1 MRKEKL
7 FHLLVLLGFTL
18 LSMTISAQTDSRDVY
33 GWLRYDDYNQDEYG
47 ICKFK
52 TDAADDIQLVWPYDQ
67 ARVACAGAFAEG
79 FYYVYLY
86 ETDGYNATPYSFNRI
101 DLSTGESTQVADYR
115 GMPFL
120 FQDMTYDYSTQT
132 MYAIGYDESVYTTL
146 LLKVNLTTGETTIA
160 GEIGESKYVALA
172 CSYEGQL
179 YAIDVDY
186 GDLWSIDKFT
196 GAATDI
202 GYTGER
208 VSEDLQSMEFDHET
222 NTLYWAGYNFWGT
235 IDTSTGAAEG
245 ISKLGNY
252 AQVVGLYIPFKK
264 TNPNA
269 PAEIS
274 DLQITPGANGELSAE
289 LSWTNPSLTFGGNK
303 LPNLTKI
310 EIYRNEQLVHEITNP
325 TIGEK
330 SNWQDTGIQQNGSV
344 VYRIT
349 AINNEGTSST
359 TAQAIFIGRDV
370 PAAPSQLSLI
380 ALDENRAKI
389 TWTTPQSGANG
400 GWIDA
405 SALTYKITRLP
416 DSIVVAETTT
426 GNEYIDNSITK
437 LNIYSYQIQ
446 AITLDGAGPTA
457 TTDRLVMGPALTVPY
472 RCNFATDDQFA
483 LWNVIDA
490 NNDEYTWKRETT
502 LAAAYYSYNEDGETG
517 GDDWLVSSPIHL
529 EKDKIYRLKFKL
541 QSYDV
546 SYPEKVAVHLGTGA
560 SVAEQTTLLGD
571 YEVESN
577 TFVEYKVI
585 LPERLESGNYHISFH
600 CHSEPYMFILYVT
613 DVLLEEVSE
622 GVLSG
627 VVTNGQTP
635 LEGVEVTIK
644 DAETKCTTDKKGFYE
659 FKELESGNYTLTFN
673 KTGYRYI
680 EQSDIIVEMGD
691 TAKINTTLEE
701 LPTYSVSG
709 KIVNSKN
716 KPIGHAKVSITGY
729 TDYSTESGP
738 DGTFIFPQVYQSN
751 LYALTIERYGL
762 SNDTLTLNV
771 ENSNIVLDDII
782 LKDKP
787 LPPYS
792 LQAEIQGEQVKLE
805 WKEPMDTRL
814 FRHDNGIHGGRLGT
828 TGSTVKSVYGS
839 VFRTPTKLTGMT
851 WFTENYLT
859 THRTVNIF
867 VFDLDAEGEPTST
880 ILYSQ
885 TNVPNKDM
893 EWSSFEFPEPI
904 NAPNGYMLALSYE
917 GHVGLGLD
925 TGEGPDYPFTEKTN
939 CFSEDYTTGKFT
951 YTEEHDIKR
960 SLMIRGIGILS
971 GEDELPPA
979 TTDKK
984 YQVWRLTAEQKDT
997 PEQWELLTAETVEA
1011 YSYTDTNWSSLK
1023 QGFYHY
1029 AVKTV
1034 YNNGEIVSPAAFTQ
1048 ALTKDMYTRV
1058 TLNIKTNTPTNEA
1071 KGAQVVLANIDGNSE
1086 HIYTGTTDASGKIV
1100 FSNIWKGTYDINISL
1115 KGFNNY
1121 TAESEDFST
1130 ENSYE
1135 KSGYI
1140 LQEYIV
1146 NPFNLEVVKTDNE
1159 QERMFKWNVAEH
1171 LFDDFETHTDFV
1183 INSAGN
1189 IGWTY
1194 IDGDGQETYGI
1205 DDVDYINATLPKA
1218 YMIFNPYATDP
1229 NIALFDPNIRP
1240 RSGEKYLASFPARPG
1255 ANNDFIISP
1264 ELNFNRDFIL
1274 KFYAK
1279 SYTEDYGKELMNVGY
1294 SVTGNDATD
1303 FIWLN
1308 GEKPIEVPMG
1318 NWTEYKYTIPAEAKY
1333 ITINCVSN
1341 NIFVFMVDD
1350 IFIGVELPEGV
1361 DLNNM
1366 KENISFEVY
1375 LDGEKINTTQQSNYL
1390 FSGLNKGKYKAGVKA
1405 VFSSVTTPMTEIEFD
1420 VEEGSGIEENQ
1431 LNGRTIHPNPAK
1443 ETVTVSGEYD
1453 YLSIFDISGKEKA
1466 RYFYG
1471 ETINVRNLPSGIYI
1485 VRIVSGSQTE
1495 VTKLVVTK

>member
-1 MRKEKL
+1 M
-7 FHLLVLLGFTL
+7 F
-18 LSMTISAQTDSRDVY
+18 
-33 GWLRYDDYNQDEYG
+33 
-47 ICKFK
+47 
-52 TDAADDIQLVWPYDQ
+52 P
-67 ARVACAGAFAEG
+67 
-79 FYYVYLY
+79 
-86 ETDGYNATPYSFNRI
+86 
-101 DLSTGESTQVADYR
+101 
-115 GMPFL
+115 
-120 FQDMTYDYSTQT
+120 
-132 MYAIGYDESVYTTL
+132 
-146 LLKVNLTTGETTIA
+146 
-160 GEIGESKYVALA
+160 
-172 CSYEGQL
+172 
-179 YAIDVDY
+179 
-186 GDLWSIDKFT
+186 
-196 GAATDI
+196 
-202 GYTGER
+202 
-208 VSEDLQSMEFDHET
+208 
-222 NTLYWAGYNFWGT
+222 
-235 IDTSTGAAEG
+235 
-245 ISKLGNY
+245 
-252 AQVVGLYIPFKK
+252 
-264 TNPNA
+264 
-269 PAEIS
+269 
-274 DLQITPGANGELSAE
+274 
-289 LSWTNPSLTFGGNK
+289 
-303 LPNLTKI
+303 TKI
-310 EIYRNEQLVHEITNP
+310 
-325 TIGEK
+325 
-330 SNWQDTGIQQNGSV
+330 
-344 VYRIT
+344 
-349 AINNEGTSST
+349 
-359 TAQAIFIGRDV
+359 
-370 PAAPSQLSLI
+370 
-380 ALDENRAKI
+380 
-389 TWTTPQSGANG
+389 
-400 GWIDA
+400 
-405 SALTYKITRLP
+405 
-416 DSIVVAETTT
+416 
-426 GNEYIDNSITK
+426 
-437 LNIYSYQIQ
+437 
-446 AITLDGAGPTA
+446 
-457 TTDRLVMGPALTVPY
+457 
-472 RCNFATDDQFA
+472 
-483 LWNVIDA
+483 
-490 NNDEYTWKRETT
+490 
-502 LAAAYYSYNEDGETG
+502 
-517 GDDWLVSSPIHL
+517 
-529 EKDKIYRLKFKL
+529 
-541 QSYDV
+541 
-546 SYPEKVAVHLGTGA
+546 
-560 SVAEQTTLLGD
+560 
-571 YEVESN
+571 
-577 TFVEYKVI
+577 
-585 LPERLESGNYHISFH
+585 
-600 CHSEPYMFILYVT
+600 
-613 DVLLEEVSE
+613 
-622 GVLSG
+622 
-627 VVTNGQTP
+627 
-635 LEGVEVTIK
+635 
-644 DAETKCTTDKKGFYE
+644 
-659 FKELESGNYTLTFN
+659 
-673 KTGYRYI
+673 
-680 EQSDIIVEMGD
+680 
-691 TAKINTTLEE
+691 
-701 LPTYSVSG
+701 
-709 KIVNSKN
+709 
-716 KPIGHAKVSITGY
+716 
-729 TDYSTESGP
+729 
-738 DGTFIFPQVYQSN
+738 
-751 LYALTIERYGL
+751 
-762 SNDTLTLNV
+762 
-771 ENSNIVLDDII
+771 
-782 LKDKP
+782 
-787 LPPYS
+787 
-792 LQAEIQGEQVKLE
+792 
-805 WKEPMDTRL
+805 
-814 FRHDNGIHGGRLGT
+814 
-828 TGSTVKSVYGS
+828 
-839 VFRTPTKLTGMT
+839 
-851 WFTENYLT
+851 
-859 THRTVNIF
+859 
-867 VFDLDAEGEPTST
+867 
-880 ILYSQ
+880 
-885 TNVPNKDM
+885 
-893 EWSSFEFPEPI
+893 WSSFEFPEPI

-925 TGEGPDYPFTEKTN
+925 TGEGPDYPFAKKTN

-971 GEDELPPA
+971 GEDELPSA

-984 YQVWRLTAEQKDT
+984 YQVWRLTTEQKDT

-1058 TLNIKTNTPTNEA
+1058 TLNIKTSTPTNEA
-1071 KGAQVVLANIDGNSE
+1071 KGAQVVLTNIDGNSE

-1135 KSGYI
+1135 KSSYV

-1159 QERMFKWNVAEH
+1159 QERMFKWNVSEH

-1229 NIALFDPNIRP
+1229 NIALFDSNIRP

-1308 GEKPIEVPMG
+1308 GENPIEVPMG

-1390 FSGLNKGKYKAGVKA
+1390 FSGLNKGKHKAGVKA

-1453 YLSIFDISGKEKA
+1453 YLSIFDISGNEKS

-1471 ETINVRNLPSGIYI
+1471 ETISVRNLPSGIYI

>member
-1 MRKEKL
+1 
-7 FHLLVLLGFTL
+7 
-18 LSMTISAQTDSRDVY
+18 
-33 GWLRYDDYNQDEYG
+33 
-47 ICKFK
+47 
-52 TDAADDIQLVWPYDQ
+52 
-67 ARVACAGAFAEG
+67 
-79 FYYVYLY
+79 
-86 ETDGYNATPYSFNRI
+86 
-101 DLSTGESTQVADYR
+101 
-115 GMPFL
+115 
-120 FQDMTYDYSTQT
+120 
-132 MYAIGYDESVYTTL
+132 
-146 LLKVNLTTGETTIA
+146 
-160 GEIGESKYVALA
+160 
-172 CSYEGQL
+172 
-179 YAIDVDY
+179 
-186 GDLWSIDKFT
+186 
-196 GAATDI
+196 
-202 GYTGER
+202 
-208 VSEDLQSMEFDHET
+208 
-222 NTLYWAGYNFWGT
+222 
-235 IDTSTGAAEG
+235 
-245 ISKLGNY
+245 
-252 AQVVGLYIPFKK
+252 
-264 TNPNA
+264 
-269 PAEIS
+269 
-274 DLQITPGANGELSAE
+274 
-289 LSWTNPSLTFGGNK
+289 
-303 LPNLTKI
+303 
-310 EIYRNEQLVHEITNP
+310 
-325 TIGEK
+325 
-330 SNWQDTGIQQNGSV
+330 
-344 VYRIT
+344 
-349 AINNEGTSST
+349 
-359 TAQAIFIGRDV
+359 
-370 PAAPSQLSLI
+370 
-380 ALDENRAKI
+380 
-389 TWTTPQSGANG
+389 
-400 GWIDA
+400 
-405 SALTYKITRLP
+405 
-416 DSIVVAETTT
+416 
-426 GNEYIDNSITK
+426 
-437 LNIYSYQIQ
+437 
-446 AITLDGAGPTA
+446 
-457 TTDRLVMGPALTVPY
+457 
-472 RCNFATDDQFA
+472 
-483 LWNVIDA
+483 
-490 NNDEYTWKRETT
+490 
-502 LAAAYYSYNEDGETG
+502 
-517 GDDWLVSSPIHL
+517 
-529 EKDKIYRLKFKL
+529 
-541 QSYDV
+541 
-546 SYPEKVAVHLGTGA
+546 
-560 SVAEQTTLLGD
+560 
-571 YEVESN
+571 
-577 TFVEYKVI
+577 
-585 LPERLESGNYHISFH
+585 
-600 CHSEPYMFILYVT
+600 
-613 DVLLEEVSE
+613 
-622 GVLSG
+622 
-627 VVTNGQTP
+627 
-635 LEGVEVTIK
+635 
-644 DAETKCTTDKKGFYE
+644 
-659 FKELESGNYTLTFN
+659 
-673 KTGYRYI
+673 
-680 EQSDIIVEMGD
+680 
-691 TAKINTTLEE
+691 
-701 LPTYSVSG
+701 
-709 KIVNSKN
+709 
-716 KPIGHAKVSITGY
+716 
-729 TDYSTESGP
+729 
-738 DGTFIFPQVYQSN
+738 
-751 LYALTIERYGL
+751 
-762 SNDTLTLNV
+762 
-771 ENSNIVLDDII
+771 
-782 LKDKP
+782 
-787 LPPYS
+787 
-792 LQAEIQGEQVKLE
+792 
-805 WKEPMDTRL
+805 MDTRL

-859 THRTVNIF
+859 THHTVNIF

-925 TGEGPDYPFTEKTN
+925 TGEGPDYPFAKKTN

-971 GEDELPPA
+971 GEDELPSA

-984 YQVWRLTAEQKDT
+984 YQVWRLTTEQKDT

-1058 TLNIKTNTPTNEA
+1058 TLNIKTSTPTNEA
-1071 KGAQVVLANIDGNSE
+1071 KGAQVVLTNIDGNSE

-1135 KSGYI
+1135 KSSYV

-1159 QERMFKWNVAEH
+1159 QERMFKWNVSEH

-1229 NIALFDPNIRP
+1229 NIALFDSNIRP

-1308 GEKPIEVPMG
+1308 GENPIEVPMG

-1390 FSGLNKGKYKAGVKA
+1390 FSGLNKGKHKAGVKA

-1453 YLSIFDISGKEKA
+1453 YLSIFDISGNEKS

-1471 ETINVRNLPSGIYI
+1471 ETISVRNLPSGIYI

>member
-1 MRKEKL
+1 
-7 FHLLVLLGFTL
+7 
-18 LSMTISAQTDSRDVY
+18 
-33 GWLRYDDYNQDEYG
+33 
-47 ICKFK
+47 
-52 TDAADDIQLVWPYDQ
+52 
-67 ARVACAGAFAEG
+67 
-79 FYYVYLY
+79 
-86 ETDGYNATPYSFNRI
+86 
-101 DLSTGESTQVADYR
+101 
-115 GMPFL
+115 
-120 FQDMTYDYSTQT
+120 
-132 MYAIGYDESVYTTL
+132 
-146 LLKVNLTTGETTIA
+146 
-160 GEIGESKYVALA
+160 
-172 CSYEGQL
+172 
-179 YAIDVDY
+179 
-186 GDLWSIDKFT
+186 
-196 GAATDI
+196 
-202 GYTGER
+202 
-208 VSEDLQSMEFDHET
+208 
-222 NTLYWAGYNFWGT
+222 
-235 IDTSTGAAEG
+235 
-245 ISKLGNY
+245 
-252 AQVVGLYIPFKK
+252 
-264 TNPNA
+264 
-269 PAEIS
+269 
-274 DLQITPGANGELSAE
+274 
-289 LSWTNPSLTFGGNK
+289 
-303 LPNLTKI
+303 
-310 EIYRNEQLVHEITNP
+310 
-325 TIGEK
+325 
-330 SNWQDTGIQQNGSV
+330 
-344 VYRIT
+344 
-349 AINNEGTSST
+349 
-359 TAQAIFIGRDV
+359 
-370 PAAPSQLSLI
+370 
-380 ALDENRAKI
+380 
-389 TWTTPQSGANG
+389 
-400 GWIDA
+400 
-405 SALTYKITRLP
+405 
-416 DSIVVAETTT
+416 
-426 GNEYIDNSITK
+426 
-437 LNIYSYQIQ
+437 
-446 AITLDGAGPTA
+446 
-457 TTDRLVMGPALTVPY
+457 
-472 RCNFATDDQFA
+472 
-483 LWNVIDA
+483 
-490 NNDEYTWKRETT
+490 
-502 LAAAYYSYNEDGETG
+502 
-517 GDDWLVSSPIHL
+517 
-529 EKDKIYRLKFKL
+529 
-541 QSYDV
+541 
-546 SYPEKVAVHLGTGA
+546 
-560 SVAEQTTLLGD
+560 
-571 YEVESN
+571 
-577 TFVEYKVI
+577 
-585 LPERLESGNYHISFH
+585 
-600 CHSEPYMFILYVT
+600 
-613 DVLLEEVSE
+613 
-622 GVLSG
+622 
-627 VVTNGQTP
+627 
-635 LEGVEVTIK
+635 
-644 DAETKCTTDKKGFYE
+644 
-659 FKELESGNYTLTFN
+659 
-673 KTGYRYI
+673 
-680 EQSDIIVEMGD
+680 
-691 TAKINTTLEE
+691 
-701 LPTYSVSG
+701 
-709 KIVNSKN
+709 
-716 KPIGHAKVSITGY
+716 
-729 TDYSTESGP
+729 
-738 DGTFIFPQVYQSN
+738 
-751 LYALTIERYGL
+751 
-762 SNDTLTLNV
+762 
-771 ENSNIVLDDII
+771 
-782 LKDKP
+782 
-787 LPPYS
+787 
-792 LQAEIQGEQVKLE
+792 
-805 WKEPMDTRL
+805 
-814 FRHDNGIHGGRLGT
+814 
-828 TGSTVKSVYGS
+828 
-839 VFRTPTKLTGMT
+839 MT

-859 THRTVNIF
+859 THHTVNIF
-867 VFDLDAEGEPTST
+867 VFDLDTEGEPTST

-960 SLMIRGIGILS
+960 SLMIRGIGILI

-1058 TLNIKTNTPTNEA
+1058 TLNIKTSTPTNEA
-1071 KGAQVVLANIDGNSE
+1071 KGAQVVLTNIDGNSE

-1135 KSGYI
+1135 KSSYV

-1159 QERMFKWNVAEH
+1159 QERMFKWNVSEH

-1229 NIALFDPNIRP
+1229 NIALFDSNIRP

-1308 GEKPIEVPMG
+1308 GENPIEVPMG

-1390 FSGLNKGKYKAGVKA
+1390 FSGLNKGKHKAGVKA

-1453 YLSIFDISGKEKA
+1453 YLSIFDISGNEKS

-1471 ETINVRNLPSGIYI
+1471 ETISVRNLPSGIYI

>member
-1 MRKEKL
+1 
-7 FHLLVLLGFTL
+7 
-18 LSMTISAQTDSRDVY
+18 
-33 GWLRYDDYNQDEYG
+33 
-47 ICKFK
+47 
-52 TDAADDIQLVWPYDQ
+52 
-67 ARVACAGAFAEG
+67 
-79 FYYVYLY
+79 
-86 ETDGYNATPYSFNRI
+86 
-101 DLSTGESTQVADYR
+101 
-115 GMPFL
+115 
-120 FQDMTYDYSTQT
+120 
-132 MYAIGYDESVYTTL
+132 
-146 LLKVNLTTGETTIA
+146 
-160 GEIGESKYVALA
+160 
-172 CSYEGQL
+172 
-179 YAIDVDY
+179 
-186 GDLWSIDKFT
+186 
-196 GAATDI
+196 
-202 GYTGER
+202 
-208 VSEDLQSMEFDHET
+208 
-222 NTLYWAGYNFWGT
+222 
-235 IDTSTGAAEG
+235 
-245 ISKLGNY
+245 
-252 AQVVGLYIPFKK
+252 
-264 TNPNA
+264 
-269 PAEIS
+269 
-274 DLQITPGANGELSAE
+274 
-289 LSWTNPSLTFGGNK
+289 
-303 LPNLTKI
+303 
-310 EIYRNEQLVHEITNP
+310 
-325 TIGEK
+325 
-330 SNWQDTGIQQNGSV
+330 
-344 VYRIT
+344 
-349 AINNEGTSST
+349 
-359 TAQAIFIGRDV
+359 
-370 PAAPSQLSLI
+370 
-380 ALDENRAKI
+380 
-389 TWTTPQSGANG
+389 
-400 GWIDA
+400 
-405 SALTYKITRLP
+405 
-416 DSIVVAETTT
+416 
-426 GNEYIDNSITK
+426 
-437 LNIYSYQIQ
+437 
-446 AITLDGAGPTA
+446 
-457 TTDRLVMGPALTVPY
+457 
-472 RCNFATDDQFA
+472 
-483 LWNVIDA
+483 
-490 NNDEYTWKRETT
+490 
-502 LAAAYYSYNEDGETG
+502 
-517 GDDWLVSSPIHL
+517 
-529 EKDKIYRLKFKL
+529 
-541 QSYDV
+541 
-546 SYPEKVAVHLGTGA
+546 
-560 SVAEQTTLLGD
+560 
-571 YEVESN
+571 
-577 TFVEYKVI
+577 
-585 LPERLESGNYHISFH
+585 
-600 CHSEPYMFILYVT
+600 
-613 DVLLEEVSE
+613 
-622 GVLSG
+622 
-627 VVTNGQTP
+627 
-635 LEGVEVTIK
+635 
-644 DAETKCTTDKKGFYE
+644 
-659 FKELESGNYTLTFN
+659 
-673 KTGYRYI
+673 
-680 EQSDIIVEMGD
+680 
-691 TAKINTTLEE
+691 
-701 LPTYSVSG
+701 
-709 KIVNSKN
+709 
-716 KPIGHAKVSITGY
+716 
-729 TDYSTESGP
+729 
-738 DGTFIFPQVYQSN
+738 
-751 LYALTIERYGL
+751 
-762 SNDTLTLNV
+762 
-771 ENSNIVLDDII
+771 
-782 LKDKP
+782 
-787 LPPYS
+787 
-792 LQAEIQGEQVKLE
+792 
-805 WKEPMDTRL
+805 MDTRL

-859 THRTVNIF
+859 THHTVNIF
-867 VFDLDAEGEPTST
+867 VFDLDTEGEPTST

-960 SLMIRGIGILS
+960 SLMIRGIGILI

-1071 KGAQVVLANIDGNSE
+1071 KGAQVVLTNIDGNSE

-1135 KSGYI
+1135 KSSYV

-1146 NPFNLEVVKTDNE
+1146 NPFNLEVVKTNNE
-1159 QERMFKWNVAEH
+1159 QERMFKWNVSEH

-1294 SVTGNDATD
+1294 SVSGNDATD

-1308 GEKPIEVPMG
+1308 GENPIEVPMG

-1341 NIFVFMVDD
+1341 NIFIFMVDD

-1361 DLNNM
+1361 DLNKM

-1390 FSGLNKGKYKAGVKA
+1390 FSGLNKGKHKAGVKA

>member
-1 MRKEKL
+1 
-7 FHLLVLLGFTL
+7 
-18 LSMTISAQTDSRDVY
+18 
-33 GWLRYDDYNQDEYG
+33 
-47 ICKFK
+47 
-52 TDAADDIQLVWPYDQ
+52 
-67 ARVACAGAFAEG
+67 
-79 FYYVYLY
+79 
-86 ETDGYNATPYSFNRI
+86 
-101 DLSTGESTQVADYR
+101 
-115 GMPFL
+115 
-120 FQDMTYDYSTQT
+120 
-132 MYAIGYDESVYTTL
+132 
-146 LLKVNLTTGETTIA
+146 
-160 GEIGESKYVALA
+160 
-172 CSYEGQL
+172 
-179 YAIDVDY
+179 
-186 GDLWSIDKFT
+186 
-196 GAATDI
+196 
-202 GYTGER
+202 
-208 VSEDLQSMEFDHET
+208 
-222 NTLYWAGYNFWGT
+222 
-235 IDTSTGAAEG
+235 
-245 ISKLGNY
+245 
-252 AQVVGLYIPFKK
+252 
-264 TNPNA
+264 
-269 PAEIS
+269 
-274 DLQITPGANGELSAE
+274 
-289 LSWTNPSLTFGGNK
+289 
-303 LPNLTKI
+303 
-310 EIYRNEQLVHEITNP
+310 
-325 TIGEK
+325 
-330 SNWQDTGIQQNGSV
+330 
-344 VYRIT
+344 
-349 AINNEGTSST
+349 
-359 TAQAIFIGRDV
+359 
-370 PAAPSQLSLI
+370 
-380 ALDENRAKI
+380 
-389 TWTTPQSGANG
+389 
-400 GWIDA
+400 
-405 SALTYKITRLP
+405 
-416 DSIVVAETTT
+416 
-426 GNEYIDNSITK
+426 
-437 LNIYSYQIQ
+437 
-446 AITLDGAGPTA
+446 
-457 TTDRLVMGPALTVPY
+457 
-472 RCNFATDDQFA
+472 
-483 LWNVIDA
+483 
-490 NNDEYTWKRETT
+490 
-502 LAAAYYSYNEDGETG
+502 
-517 GDDWLVSSPIHL
+517 
-529 EKDKIYRLKFKL
+529 
-541 QSYDV
+541 
-546 SYPEKVAVHLGTGA
+546 
-560 SVAEQTTLLGD
+560 
-571 YEVESN
+571 
-577 TFVEYKVI
+577 
-585 LPERLESGNYHISFH
+585 
-600 CHSEPYMFILYVT
+600 
-613 DVLLEEVSE
+613 
-622 GVLSG
+622 
-627 VVTNGQTP
+627 
-635 LEGVEVTIK
+635 
-644 DAETKCTTDKKGFYE
+644 
-659 FKELESGNYTLTFN
+659 
-673 KTGYRYI
+673 
-680 EQSDIIVEMGD
+680 
-691 TAKINTTLEE
+691 
-701 LPTYSVSG
+701 
-709 KIVNSKN
+709 
-716 KPIGHAKVSITGY
+716 
-729 TDYSTESGP
+729 
-738 DGTFIFPQVYQSN
+738 
-751 LYALTIERYGL
+751 
-762 SNDTLTLNV
+762 
-771 ENSNIVLDDII
+771 
-782 LKDKP
+782 
-787 LPPYS
+787 
-792 LQAEIQGEQVKLE
+792 
-805 WKEPMDTRL
+805 
-814 FRHDNGIHGGRLGT
+814 
-828 TGSTVKSVYGS
+828 
-839 VFRTPTKLTGMT
+839 
-851 WFTENYLT
+851 
-859 THRTVNIF
+859 
-867 VFDLDAEGEPTST
+867 
-880 ILYSQ
+880 
-885 TNVPNKDM
+885 M

-960 SLMIRGIGILS
+960 SLMIRGIGILI

-1058 TLNIKTNTPTNEA
+1058 TLNIKTSTPTNEA
-1071 KGAQVVLANIDGNSE
+1071 KGAQVVLTNIDGNSE

-1135 KSGYI
+1135 KSSYV

-1159 QERMFKWNVAEH
+1159 QERMFKWNVSEH

-1229 NIALFDPNIRP
+1229 NIALFDSNIRP

-1308 GEKPIEVPMG
+1308 GENPIEVPMG

-1390 FSGLNKGKYKAGVKA
+1390 FSGLNKGKHKAGVKA

-1453 YLSIFDISGKEKA
+1453 YLSIFDISGNEKS

-1471 ETINVRNLPSGIYI
+1471 ETISVRNLPSGIYI